1 MEKQI
6 TDNHG
11 KAAARFSVDGN
22 RNISEAGPVR
32 NTSNTDNTNINNTSL
47 RSGNDYRYI
56 TADEAVKMVKS
67 GDHVFVQGSGSIP
80 EALIAALAR
89 RGDELHDVV
98 LYNAFAMG
106 RRISPLCDAGLKDS
120 FLIDSFF
127 VSNAVRGWVNQGYAT
142 TTPRFF
148 GQVPQLFRDGT
159 ISLDVAFIN
168 CSLPDENGYVSFG
181 VSADLTPS
189 AVEVAKIIIA
199 QINPLM
205 PFTYGD
211 SVIHTSRLDAMVMVD
226 DPLAET
232 PDAEPGEREM
242 KIGGA
247 IASLIP
253 DGAVLQVGIG
263 GIPNAVLHSLH
274 DHRHLGIH
282 SEAFTEGMV
291 DLINEGVVDN
301 SLKQV
306 EPGRSVASLALGT
319 RRLYDFLD
327 YNPSVVMRDISWVN
341 DPFVIAQ
348 NHNMAA
354 INSCLEIDLSGQV
367 CADSIG
373 TRIYSGVGGQ
383 QDFVYGSS
391 RSSGGQSFIAMLSTT
406 SRGESKIKPVLTPGA
421 GVVTTRFQTNW
432 VVTEYGAVNL
442 RGRNMIDRARLLIS
456 IAAPQF
462 REELDRAAFDML
474 GYAYRRW
481 H

>member
-1 MEKQI
+1 MPTPE
-6 TDNHG
+6 
-11 KAAARFSVDGN
+11 F
-22 RNISEAGPVR
+22 
-32 NTSNTDNTNINNTSL
+32 
-47 RSGNDYRYI
+47 RYM
-56 TADEAVKMVKS
+56 TADEAVRLVKS

-89 RGDELHDVV
+89 RGHELHDVI

-106 RRISPLCDAGLKDS
+106 RRVSPLCDPALKDS

-159 ISLDVAFIN
+159 IPLDVAFIN
-168 CSLPDENGYVSFG
+168 CSLPDSEGFVSFG

-189 AVEVAKIIIA
+189 AVEKARIIVA

-211 SVIHTSRLDAMVMVD
+211 SVIHSSCIDAMVKVN

-232 PDAEPGEREM
+232 VDTPPTPEELA
-242 KIGGA
+242 IGRA
-247 IASLIP
+247 IAELLP
-253 DGAVLQVGIG
+253 DGAVLQVGVG
-263 GIPNAVLHSLH
+263 AIPNAVLHSLKS
-274 DHRHLGIH
+274 HRHLGIH
-282 SEAFTEGMV
+282 SEALTEGLM
-291 DLINEGVVDN
+291 DLMEAGVVDN
-301 SLKQV
+301 SLKQI
-306 EPGRSVASLALGT
+306 ERGRSVASLVLGT
-319 RRLYDFLD
+319 RRLYDFVD
-327 YNPSVVMRDISWVN
+327 HNRDIVMRDIAWVN
-341 DPFVIAQ
+341 DPFIIAQ

-383 QDFVYGSS
+383 HDFVYGSS
-391 RSSGGQSFIAMLSTT
+391 RSTGGQSFIAMLSTT
-406 SRGESKIKPVLTPGA
+406 SKGQSKIRPVLTQGA

-442 RGRNMIDRARLLIS
+442 RGKNMIERARLLIS

-462 REELDRAAFDML
+462 REELDREAFNML

-481 H
+481 R

>member
-1 MEKQI
+1 M
-6 TDNHG
+6 
-11 KAAARFSVDGN
+11 
-22 RNISEAGPVR
+22 
-32 NTSNTDNTNINNTSL
+32 
-47 RSGNDYRYI
+47 
-56 TADEAVKMVKS
+56 TADEDVRLVKS

-89 RGDELHDVV
+89 RGHELHDVI

-106 RRISPLCDAGLKDS
+106 RRVSPLCDPALKDS

-159 ISLDVAFIN
+159 IPLDVAFIN
-168 CSLPDENGYVSFG
+168 CSLPDSEGFVSFG

-189 AVEVAKIIIA
+189 AVEKARIIVA

-211 SVIHTSRLDAMVMVD
+211 SVIHSSCIDAMVKVN

-232 PDAEPGEREM
+232 VDTPPTPEELA
-242 KIGGA
+242 IGRA
-247 IASLIP
+247 IAELLP
-253 DGAVLQVGIG
+253 DGAVLQVGVG
-263 GIPNAVLHSLH
+263 AIPNAVLHSLKS
-274 DHRHLGIH
+274 HRHLGIH
-282 SEAFTEGMV
+282 SEALTEGLM
-291 DLINEGVVDN
+291 DLMEAGVVDN
-301 SLKQV
+301 SLKQI
-306 EPGRSVASLALGT
+306 ERGRSVASLVLGT
-319 RRLYDFLD
+319 RRLYDFVD
-327 YNPSVVMRDISWVN
+327 HNKDIVMRDIAWVN
-341 DPFVIAQ
+341 DPFIIAQ

-383 QDFVYGSS
+383 HDFVYGSS
-391 RSSGGQSFIAMLSTT
+391 RSTGGQSFIAMLSTT
-406 SRGESKIKPVLTPGA
+406 SKGQSKIRPVLTQGA

-442 RGRNMIDRARLLIS
+442 RGKNMIERARLLIS

-462 REELDRAAFDML
+462 REELDREAFNML

-481 H
+481 R

>member
-1 MEKQI
+1 MPKPE
-6 TDNHG
+6 
-11 KAAARFSVDGN
+11 F
-22 RNISEAGPVR
+22 
-32 NTSNTDNTNINNTSL
+32 
-47 RSGNDYRYI
+47 RYM
-56 TADEAVKMVKS
+56 TADEAVRLVKS

-89 RGDELHDVV
+89 RGHELHDVI

-106 RRISPLCDAGLKDS
+106 RRVSPLCDPALKDS

-159 ISLDVAFIN
+159 IPLDVAFIN
-168 CSLPDENGYVSFG
+168 CSLPDSEGFVSFG

-189 AVEVAKIIIA
+189 AVEKARIIVA

-211 SVIHTSRLDAMVMVD
+211 SVIHSSCIDAMVKVN

-232 PDAEPGEREM
+232 VDTPPTPEELA
-242 KIGGA
+242 IGRA
-247 IASLIP
+247 IAELLP
-253 DGAVLQVGIG
+253 DGAVLQVGVG
-263 GIPNAVLHSLH
+263 AIPNAVLHSLKS
-274 DHRHLGIH
+274 HRHLGIH
-282 SEAFTEGMV
+282 SEALTEGLM
-291 DLINEGVVDN
+291 DLMEAGVVDN
-301 SLKQV
+301 SLKQI
-306 EPGRSVASLALGT
+306 ERGRSVASLVLGT
-319 RRLYDFLD
+319 RRLYDFVD
-327 YNPSVVMRDISWVN
+327 RNRDIVMRDIAWVN
-341 DPFVIAQ
+341 DPFIIAQ

-383 QDFVYGSS
+383 HDFVYGSS
-391 RSSGGQSFIAMLSTT
+391 RSTGGQSFIAMLSTT
-406 SRGESKIKPVLTPGA
+406 SKGQSKIRPVLTQGA

-442 RGRNMIDRARLLIS
+442 RGKNMIERARLLIS

-462 REELDRAAFDML
+462 REELDREAFNML

-481 H
+481 R

>member
-1 MEKQI
+1 MPKPE
-6 TDNHG
+6 
-11 KAAARFSVDGN
+11 F
-22 RNISEAGPVR
+22 
-32 NTSNTDNTNINNTSL
+32 
-47 RSGNDYRYI
+47 RYM
-56 TADEAVKMVKS
+56 TADEAVRLVKS

-89 RGDELHDVV
+89 RGHELHNVI

-106 RRISPLCDAGLKDS
+106 RRVSPLCDPALKDS

-159 ISLDVAFIN
+159 IPLDVAFIN
-168 CSLPDENGYVSFG
+168 CSLPDSEGFVSFG

-189 AVEVAKIIIA
+189 AVEKARIIVA

-211 SVIHTSRLDAMVMVD
+211 SVIHSSCIDAMVKVN

-232 PDAEPGEREM
+232 VDTPPTPEELA
-242 KIGGA
+242 IGRA
-247 IASLIP
+247 IAELLP
-253 DGAVLQVGIG
+253 DGAVLQVGVG
-263 GIPNAVLHSLH
+263 AIPNAVLHSLKS
-274 DHRHLGIH
+274 HRHLGIH
-282 SEAFTEGMV
+282 SEALTEGLM
-291 DLINEGVVDN
+291 DLMEAGVVDN
-301 SLKQV
+301 SLKQI
-306 EPGRSVASLALGT
+306 ERGRSVASLVLGT
-319 RRLYDFLD
+319 RRLYDFVD
-327 YNPSVVMRDISWVN
+327 HNKDIVMRDIAWVN
-341 DPFVIAQ
+341 DPFIIAQ

-383 QDFVYGSS
+383 HDFVYGSS
-391 RSSGGQSFIAMLSTT
+391 RSTGGQSFIAMLSTT
-406 SRGESKIKPVLTPGA
+406 SKGQSKIRPVLTQGA

-442 RGRNMIDRARLLIS
+442 RGKNMIERARLLIS

-462 REELDRAAFDML
+462 REELDREAFNML

-481 H
+481 R

>member
-1 MEKQI
+1 M
-6 TDNHG
+6 
-11 KAAARFSVDGN
+11 
-22 RNISEAGPVR
+22 
-32 NTSNTDNTNINNTSL
+32 NTRPDQ
-47 RSGNDYRYI
+47 DKYM
-56 TADEAVKMVKS
+56 TADEAVRLVNS
-67 GDHVFVQGSGSIP
+67 GDNVFVQGSGSIP

-89 RGDELHDVV
+89 RGSELRDVV

-106 RRISPLCDAGLKDS
+106 RRISPLCDPALRDS

-159 ISLDVAFIN
+159 IRLDVAFIN
-168 CSLPDENGYVSFG
+168 CSLPDDDGYVSFG

-189 AVEVAKIIIA
+189 AVETAKIIIA

-211 SVIHTSRLDAMVMVD
+211 SVIHTSRIDAMVMVD

-232 PDAEPGEREM
+232 KDTEPTENEL
-242 KIGGA
+242 KIGRA
-247 IASLIP
+247 VAEHIP
-253 DGAVLQVGIG
+253 DGAVLQVGVG
-263 GIPNAVLHSLH
+263 AIPNAVLHSLGGH
-274 DHRHLGIH
+274 KHLGIH
-282 SEAFTEGMV
+282 SEAMTEGMMG
-291 DLINEGVVDN
+291 LIESGVVDN
-301 SLKQV
+301 SMKQV

-319 RRLYDFLD
+319 RRLYDYINHNRSIL
-327 YNPSVVMRDISWVN
+327 MRDIAWVN
-341 DPFVIAQ
+341 DPFIIAQ

-391 RSSGGQSFIAMLSTT
+391 RSVGGQSFIAMLSTT
-406 SRGESKIKPVLTPGA
+406 SHGKSKIKPVLTPGA

-432 VVTEYGAVNL
+432 VVTEHGAVNL
-442 RGRNMIDRARLLIS
+442 RGKNMIDRARLLIS
-456 IAAPQF
+456 IAAPEF
-462 REELDRAAFDML
+462 REELDRVAFDML

-481 H
+481 R

>member
-1 MEKQI
+1 
-6 TDNHG
+6 
-11 KAAARFSVDGN
+11 
-22 RNISEAGPVR
+22 
-32 NTSNTDNTNINNTSL
+32 L
-47 RSGNDYRYI
+47 R
-56 TADEAVKMVKS
+56 
-67 GDHVFVQGSGSIP
+67 
-80 EALIAALAR
+80 
-89 RGDELHDVV
+89 DVV
-98 LYNAFAMG
+98 LFNAFALG
-106 RRISPLCDAGLKDS
+106 RRVSPLCDPSLKDS

-159 ISLDVAFIN
+159 IKLDVAFIN
-168 CSLPDENGYVSFG
+168 CSMPDENGYVSFG
-181 VSADLTPS
+181 VSADITPA
-189 AVEVAKIIIA
+189 AVECAKVIIA

-211 SVIHTSRLDAMVMVD
+211 SVIHMSRIDALVKVN

-232 PDAEPGEREM
+232 SDAAPTEKEL
-242 KIGGA
+242 KIGRY
-247 IASLIP
+247 IAEQIP
-253 DGAVLQVGIG
+253 DGAVLQIGVG
-263 GIPNAVLHSLH
+263 GIPNAVLHSLGSH
-274 DHRHLGIH
+274 KHLGLH
-282 SEAFTEGMV
+282 TEAMTDGMV
-291 DLINEGVVDN
+291 DLINSGIVDN

-327 YNPSVVMRDISWVN
+327 HNESIIFRDIAWVN
-341 DPFVIAQ
+341 DPFIISQ

-383 QDFVYGSS
+383 HDFVYGSS
-391 RSSGGQSFIAMLSTT
+391 RSVGGQSFIAMLSTT
-406 SRGESKIKPVLTPGA
+406 SKGQSKIKPVLTPGA

-432 VVTEYGAVNL
+432 VVTEHGAVNL
-442 RGRNMIDRARLLIS
+442 RGKNMIDRARLLIS
-456 IAAPQF
+456 IAAPEF
-462 REELDRAAFDML
+462 REELDREAFAML

-481 H
+481 R

>member
-1 MEKQI
+1 MAQFESK
-6 TDNHG
+6 
-11 KAAARFSVDGN
+11 
-22 RNISEAGPVR
+22 
-32 NTSNTDNTNINNTSL
+32 L
-47 RSGNDYRYI
+47 M
-56 TADEAVKMVKS
+56 TADQAVKLVKS
-67 GDHVFVQGSGSIP
+67 GDNIFVQGSSSIP

-89 RGDELHDVV
+89 RGDELENVT

-106 RRISPLCDAGLKDS
+106 RRVSPLCDLSLKDS

-127 VSNAVRGWVNQGYAT
+127 VSNAVRSWVNAGYAT

-148 GQVPQLFRDGT
+148 GQVPQLFREGS
-159 ISLDVAFIN
+159 IKLDVAFVN
-168 CSLPDENGYVSFG
+168 CSTPDENGYVSFG

-189 AVEVAKIIIA
+189 AVEVAKLIIA
-199 QINPLM
+199 QINPQM

-232 PDAEPGEREM
+232 GNLQPTEREIA
-242 KIGGA
+242 IGRHVA
-247 IASLIP
+247 ALVP
-253 DGAVLQVGIG
+253 DGAVLQIGVGS
-263 GIPNAVLHSLH
+263 IPNAILHALG

-282 SEAFTEGMV
+282 TEALTEGMV
-291 DLINEGVVDN
+291 DLIRSGVVDN
-301 SLKQV
+301 SRKQV
-306 EPGRSVASLALGT
+306 EPGLSVASLALGT
-319 RRLYDFLD
+319 RRLYDFMDHNRSIL
-327 YNPSVVMRDISWVN
+327 MRDIAWVN

-348 NHNMAA
+348 NQNMVA

-391 RSSGGQSFIAMLSTT
+391 RSDGGQSFIVMLSTT

-432 VVTEYGAVNL
+432 VVTEHGAVNL
-442 RGRNMIDRARLLIS
+442 RGRNMIDRARMLIS
-456 IAAPQF
+456 IAAPEF
-462 REELDRAAFDML
+462 REELDRAAFEML

-481 H
+481 HSFT

>member
-1 MEKQI
+1 MPKPE
-6 TDNHG
+6 
-11 KAAARFSVDGN
+11 F
-22 RNISEAGPVR
+22 
-32 NTSNTDNTNINNTSL
+32 
-47 RSGNDYRYI
+47 RYM
-56 TADEAVKMVKS
+56 TADEAVRLVKS

-89 RGDELHDVV
+89 RGHELHDVI

-106 RRISPLCDAGLKDS
+106 RRVSPLCDPALKDS

-159 ISLDVAFIN
+159 IPLDVAFIN
-168 CSLPDENGYVSFG
+168 CSLPDSEGFVSFG

-189 AVEVAKIIIA
+189 AVEKARIIVA

-211 SVIHTSRLDAMVMVD
+211 SVIHSSCIDAMVKVN

-232 PDAEPGEREM
+232 VDTPPTPEELA
-242 KIGGA
+242 IGRA
-247 IASLIP
+247 IAELLP
-253 DGAVLQVGIG
+253 DGAVLQVGVG
-263 GIPNAVLHSLH
+263 AIPNAVLHSLKS
-274 DHRHLGIH
+274 HRHLGIH
-282 SEAFTEGMV
+282 SEALTEGLM
-291 DLINEGVVDN
+291 DLMEAGVVDN
-301 SLKQV
+301 SLKQI
-306 EPGRSVASLALGT
+306 ERGRSVASLVLGT
-319 RRLYDFLD
+319 RRLYDFVD
-327 YNPSVVMRDISWVN
+327 HNRDIVMRDIAWVN
-341 DPFVIAQ
+341 DPFIIAQ

-383 QDFVYGSS
+383 HDFVYGSS
-391 RSSGGQSFIAMLSTT
+391 RSTGGQSFIAMLSTT
-406 SRGESKIKPVLTPGA
+406 SKGQSKIRPVLTQGA

-442 RGRNMIDRARLLIS
+442 RGKNMIERARLLIS

-462 REELDRAAFDML
+462 REELDREAFNML

-481 H
+481 R

>member
-1 MEKQI
+1 M
-6 TDNHG
+6 
-11 KAAARFSVDGN
+11 
-22 RNISEAGPVR
+22 
-32 NTSNTDNTNINNTSL
+32 
-47 RSGNDYRYI
+47 
-56 TADEAVKMVKS
+56 TADEAVRLVKS

-89 RGDELHDVV
+89 RGHELHDVI

-106 RRISPLCDAGLKDS
+106 RRVSPLCDPALKDS

-159 ISLDVAFIN
+159 IPLDGAFIN
-168 CSLPDENGYVSFG
+168 CSLPDSEGFVSFG

-189 AVEVAKIIIA
+189 AVEKARIIVA

-211 SVIHTSRLDAMVMVD
+211 SVIHSSCIDAMVKVN

-232 PDAEPGEREM
+232 VDTPPTPEELA
-242 KIGGA
+242 IGRA
-247 IASLIP
+247 IAELLP
-253 DGAVLQVGIG
+253 DGAVLQVGVG
-263 GIPNAVLHSLH
+263 AIPNAVLHSLKS
-274 DHRHLGIH
+274 HRHLGIH
-282 SEAFTEGMV
+282 SEALTEGLM
-291 DLINEGVVDN
+291 DLMEAGVVDN
-301 SLKQV
+301 SLKQI
-306 EPGRSVASLALGT
+306 ERGRSVASLVLGT
-319 RRLYDFLD
+319 RRLYDFVD
-327 YNPSVVMRDISWVN
+327 HNRDIVMRDIAWVN
-341 DPFVIAQ
+341 DPFIIAQ

-383 QDFVYGSS
+383 HDFVYGSS
-391 RSSGGQSFIAMLSTT
+391 RSTGGQSFIAMLSTT
-406 SRGESKIKPVLTPGA
+406 SKGQSKIRPVLTQGA

-442 RGRNMIDRARLLIS
+442 RGKNMIERARLLIS

-462 REELDRAAFDML
+462 REELDREAFNML

-481 H
+481 R

>member
-1 MEKQI
+1 MPKPE
-6 TDNHG
+6 
-11 KAAARFSVDGN
+11 F
-22 RNISEAGPVR
+22 
-32 NTSNTDNTNINNTSL
+32 
-47 RSGNDYRYI
+47 RYM
-56 TADEAVKMVKS
+56 TADEAVRLVKS

-89 RGDELHDVV
+89 RGHELHDVI

-106 RRISPLCDAGLKDS
+106 RRVSPLCDPALKDS

-159 ISLDVAFIN
+159 IPLDVAFIN
-168 CSLPDENGYVSFG
+168 CSLPDSEGFVSFG

-189 AVEVAKIIIA
+189 AVEKAWIIVA

-211 SVIHTSRLDAMVMVD
+211 SVIHSSCIDAMVKVN

-232 PDAEPGEREM
+232 VDTPPTPEELA
-242 KIGGA
+242 IGRA
-247 IASLIP
+247 IAELLP
-253 DGAVLQVGIG
+253 DGAVLQVGVG
-263 GIPNAVLHSLH
+263 AIPNAVLHSLKS
-274 DHRHLGIH
+274 HRHLGIH
-282 SEAFTEGMV
+282 SEALTEGLM
-291 DLINEGVVDN
+291 DLMEAGVVDN
-301 SLKQV
+301 SLKQI
-306 EPGRSVASLALGT
+306 ERGRSVASLVLGT
-319 RRLYDFLD
+319 RRLYDFVD
-327 YNPSVVMRDISWVN
+327 HNRDIVMRDIAWVN
-341 DPFVIAQ
+341 DPFIIAQ

-383 QDFVYGSS
+383 HDFVYGSS
-391 RSSGGQSFIAMLSTT
+391 RSTGGQSFIAMLSTT
-406 SRGESKIKPVLTPGA
+406 SKGQSKIRPVLTQGA

-442 RGRNMIDRARLLIS
+442 RGKNMIERARLLIS

-462 REELDRAAFDML
+462 REELDREAFNML

-481 H
+481 R

>member
-1 MEKQI
+1 M
-6 TDNHG
+6 
-11 KAAARFSVDGN
+11 
-22 RNISEAGPVR
+22 
-32 NTSNTDNTNINNTSL
+32 
-47 RSGNDYRYI
+47 
-56 TADEAVKMVKS
+56 TADEAVKLVKS

-80 EALIAALAR
+80 EALVAALAR
-89 RGDELHDVV
+89 RGSELHDVI

-106 RRISPLCDAGLKDS
+106 RRISPLCDPKLKDS

-148 GQVPQLFRDGT
+148 GQVPQLFRDDT
-159 ISLDVAFIN
+159 IPLDVAFIN
-168 CSLPDENGYVSFG
+168 CSLPDEDGYVSFG

-189 AVEVAKIIIA
+189 AVEKARIIVA

-211 SVIHTSRLDAMVMVD
+211 SVIHTSRLDAMVRVD

-232 PDAEPGEREM
+232 PNDTPSEKELSIGRAVAE
-242 KIGGA
+242 
-247 IASLIP
+247 LIP

-263 GIPNAVLHSLH
+263 SIPNAILHSLG
-274 DHRHLGIH
+274 DHKHLGVH
-282 SEAFTEGMV
+282 SEAFTEGMI
-291 DLINEGVVDN
+291 DLIESGVVDN
-301 SLKQV
+301 SMKQV

-319 RRLYDFLD
+319 RRLYDYID
-327 YNPSVVMRDISWVN
+327 HNKSIVMRDIAWVN
-341 DPFVIAQ
+341 DPFIIAQ

-391 RSSGGQSFIAMLSTT
+391 RSVGGQSFIVMLSTT
-406 SRGESKIKPVLTPGA
+406 SRGQSKIKPVLTPGA

-432 VVTEYGAVNL
+432 VATEYGAVNL
-442 RGRNMIDRARLLIS
+442 RGKNMIERARLLIS
-456 IAAPQF
+456 IAAPEF
-462 REELDRAAFDML
+462 REELDRAAFEML

>member
-1 MEKQI
+1 MK
-6 TDNHG
+6 D
-11 KAAARFSVDGN
+11 
-22 RNISEAGPVR
+22 
-32 NTSNTDNTNINNTSL
+32 
-47 RSGNDYRYI
+47 RYM
-56 TADEAVKMVKS
+56 TADEAVRFVKS
-67 GDHVFVQGSGSIP
+67 GDRVFVQGSCSIP

-89 RGDELHDVV
+89 RGSELRDVV
-98 LYNAFAMG
+98 LYNAFALG
-106 RRISPLCDAGLKDS
+106 RRVSPLCAPELKDS

-159 ISLDVAFIN
+159 IDIDVAFIN
-168 CSLPDENGYVSFG
+168 CSLPDKDGYVSFG
-181 VSADLTPS
+181 VSADITP
-189 AVEVAKIIIA
+189 AAIEVAKVIIA

-211 SVIHTSRLDAMVMVD
+211 SVIHTSRLDAMVRVD
-226 DPLAET
+226 DPLAEVPDT
-232 PDAEPGEREM
+232 PPTDVEIR
-242 KIGGA
+242 IGRA
-247 IASLIP
+247 IAEHIP
-253 DGAVLQVGIG
+253 DGAVLQVGVG
-263 GIPNAVLHSLH
+263 AIPNAVLHALK
-274 DHRHLGIH
+274 DHRHLGVH
-282 SEAFTEGMV
+282 TEALTDGMRE
-291 DLINEGVVDN
+291 LIETGVVDN

-306 EPGRSVASLALGT
+306 EPGRTVASLALGT
-319 RRLYDFLD
+319 RSLYDFID
-327 YNPSVVMRDISWVN
+327 HNPVILMRDIAWVN

-391 RSSGGQSFIAMLSTT
+391 RSVGGQSFIAMQATT
-406 SRGESKIKPVLTPGA
+406 SHGATKIKPVLTPGA

-456 IAAPQF
+456 IAAPEF

-481 H
+481 HAVAEP

>member
-1 MEKQI
+1 MPIPE
-6 TDNHG
+6 
-11 KAAARFSVDGN
+11 F
-22 RNISEAGPVR
+22 
-32 NTSNTDNTNINNTSL
+32 
-47 RSGNDYRYI
+47 RYM
-56 TADEAVKMVKS
+56 TADEAVRLVKS

-89 RGDELHDVV
+89 RGHELHDVI

-106 RRISPLCDAGLKDS
+106 RRVSPLCDPALKDS

-148 GQVPQLFRDGT
+148 GQVPQLFRDGS
-159 ISLDVAFIN
+159 IPLDVAFIN
-168 CSLPDENGYVSFG
+168 CSLPDSDGFVSFG

-189 AVEVAKIIIA
+189 AVEKARIIVA

-211 SVIHTSRLDAMVMVD
+211 SVIHSSRIDAMVKVN

-232 PDAEPGEREM
+232 TDTPPTPEELA
-242 KIGGA
+242 IGRA
-247 IASLIP
+247 IAELLP
-253 DGAVLQVGIG
+253 DGAVLQVGVG
-263 GIPNAVLHSLH
+263 AIPNAVLHSLKS
-274 DHRHLGIH
+274 HRHLGIH
-282 SEAFTEGMV
+282 SEALTEGLME
-291 DLINEGVVDN
+291 LMKEGVVDN
-301 SLKQV
+301 SMKQI
-306 EPGRSVASLALGT
+306 ERGRTVASLILGT
-319 RRLYDFLD
+319 RKLYDFVD
-327 YNPSVVMRDISWVN
+327 HNKDIVMRDIAWVN
-341 DPFVIAQ
+341 DPFIIAQ

-383 QDFVYGSS
+383 HDFVYGSS
-391 RSSGGQSFIAMLSTT
+391 RSTGGQSFIAMLSTT
-406 SRGESKIKPVLTPGA
+406 SKGQSKIRPVLTQGA

-442 RGRNMIDRARLLIS
+442 RGKNMIERARLLIS

-462 REELDRAAFDML
+462 REELDREAFRML

-481 H
+481 R

>member
-1 MEKQI
+1 M
-6 TDNHG
+6 
-11 KAAARFSVDGN
+11 
-22 RNISEAGPVR
+22 
-32 NTSNTDNTNINNTSL
+32 
-47 RSGNDYRYI
+47 
-56 TADEAVKMVKS
+56 TADEAVKLVKC

-80 EALIAALAR
+80 EALVAALAR
-89 RGDELHDVV
+89 RGTELHDVI

-106 RRISPLCDAGLKDS
+106 RRISPLCDPALKDS

-159 ISLDVAFIN
+159 IPLDVAFIN
-168 CSLPDENGYVSFG
+168 CSLPDADGYVSFG

-189 AVEVAKIIIA
+189 AVEKARIIVA

-211 SVIHTSRLDAMVMVD
+211 SVIHTSRLDAMVRVD

-232 PDAEPGEREM
+232 PNETPSDKELSIGRAVAE
-242 KIGGA
+242 
-247 IASLIP
+247 LIP
-253 DGAVLQVGIG
+253 DGAVLQVGVG
-263 GIPNAVLHSLH
+263 SIPNAILHSLGN
-274 DHRHLGIH
+274 HRHLGIH
-282 SEAFTEGMV
+282 SEAFTEGMIN
-291 DLINEGVVDN
+291 LIEAGVVDN
-301 SLKQV
+301 SQKQI

-319 RRLYDFLD
+319 RRLYDYID
-327 YNPSVVMRDISWVN
+327 HNKSIVMRDIAWVN
-341 DPFVIAQ
+341 DPFIIAQ

-391 RSSGGQSFIAMLSTT
+391 RSVGGQSFIVMLSTT

-432 VVTEYGAVNL
+432 VATEYGAVNL
-442 RGRNMIDRARLLIS
+442 RGKNMIERARLLIS
-456 IAAPQF
+456 IAAPEF

-481 H
+481 R

>member
-1 MEKQI
+1 M
-6 TDNHG
+6 
-11 KAAARFSVDGN
+11 
-22 RNISEAGPVR
+22 
-32 NTSNTDNTNINNTSL
+32 
-47 RSGNDYRYI
+47 
-56 TADEAVKMVKS
+56 TADEAVRLVKS

-89 RGDELHDVV
+89 RGHELHDVI

-106 RRISPLCDAGLKDS
+106 RRVSPLCDPALKDS

-148 GQVPQLFRDGT
+148 GQVPQLFRDGS
-159 ISLDVAFIN
+159 IPLDVAFIN
-168 CSLPDENGYVSFG
+168 CSLPDSDGFVSFG

-189 AVEVAKIIIA
+189 AVEKARIIVA

-211 SVIHTSRLDAMVMVD
+211 SVIHSSRIDAMVNVN

-232 PDAEPGEREM
+232 NDTPPTPEELA
-242 KIGGA
+242 IGRA
-247 IASLIP
+247 IAELLP
-253 DGAVLQVGIG
+253 DGAVLQVGVG
-263 GIPNAVLHSLH
+263 AIPNAVLHSLKS
-274 DHRHLGIH
+274 HRHLGIH
-282 SEAFTEGMV
+282 SEALTEGLME
-291 DLINEGVVDN
+291 LMKEGVVDN
-301 SLKQV
+301 SMKQI
-306 EPGRSVASLALGT
+306 ERGRTVASLILGT
-319 RRLYDFLD
+319 RKLYDFVD
-327 YNPSVVMRDISWVN
+327 HNKDIVMRDIAWVN
-341 DPFVIAQ
+341 DPFIIAQ

-383 QDFVYGSS
+383 HDFVYGSS
-391 RSSGGQSFIAMLSTT
+391 RSTGGQSFIAMLSTT
-406 SRGESKIKPVLTPGA
+406 SKGQSKIRPVLTQGA

-442 RGRNMIDRARLLIS
+442 RGKNMIERARLLIS

-462 REELDRAAFDML
+462 REELDREAFRML

-481 H
+481 R

>member
-1 MEKQI
+1 M
-6 TDNHG
+6 D
-11 KAAARFSVDGN
+11 
-22 RNISEAGPVR
+22 
-32 NTSNTDNTNINNTSL
+32 NTDT
-47 RSGNDYRYI
+47 GYKYM
-56 TADEAVKMVKS
+56 TADEAVKIVKS
-67 GDHVFVQGSGSIP
+67 GDRVFIQGSGSIP
-80 EALIAALAR
+80 EALIMALAR
-89 RGDELHDVV
+89 RGDELKGVI
-98 LYNAFAMG
+98 LYNAFALG
-106 RRISPLCDAGLKDS
+106 RRVSPLCDLSLKDS

-127 VSNAVRGWVNQGYAT
+127 VSNAVRGWVNKGYAT

-159 ISLDVAFIN
+159 IPIDVAFIN
-168 CSLPDENGYVSFG
+168 CSLPDKDGYVSFG
-181 VSADLTPS
+181 VSADITPA
-189 AVEVAKIIIA
+189 AVEVAKVIIA

-232 PDAEPGEREM
+232 PVLPLTRNEMSIGRSIAEH
-242 KIGGA
+242 
-247 IASLIP
+247 IP
-253 DGAVLQVGIG
+253 DGAVLQVGVG
-263 GIPNAVLHSLH
+263 SIPNAVLNALR

-282 SEAFTEGMV
+282 TEALTEGIV
-291 DLINEGVVDN
+291 DLIETGVVDN
-301 SLKQV
+301 SRKQV
-306 EPGRSVASLALGT
+306 ERGRSVASLALGT
-319 RRLYDFLD
+319 RRLYDFID
-327 YNPSVVMRDISWVN
+327 HNPLISMRDIAWVN
-341 DPFVIAQ
+341 DPFVISR

-391 RSSGGQSFIAMLSTT
+391 RSIGGQSFIAMLSTT
-406 SRGESKIKPVLTPGA
+406 SKGQSKIKPVLTPGA

-442 RGRNMIDRARLLIS
+442 RGKNMIDRARLLIS

-462 REELDRAAFDML
+462 REELDRAAYEML

-481 H
+481 R

>member
-1 MEKQI
+1 MEC
-6 TDNHG
+6 
-11 KAAARFSVDGN
+11 
-22 RNISEAGPVR
+22 
-32 NTSNTDNTNINNTSL
+32 
-47 RSGNDYRYI
+47 RYM
-56 TADEAVKMVKS
+56 TPDEAVKLVKS
-67 GDHVFVQGSGSIP
+67 GDHVFVQGSCSIP
-80 EALIAALAR
+80 EALIAALAK
-89 RGDELHDVV
+89 RGSELRDVV
-98 LYNAFAMG
+98 LFNAFALG
-106 RRISPLCDAGLKDS
+106 RRVSPLCDPALKDS

-159 ISLDVAFIN
+159 IDLDVAFIN
-168 CSLPDENGYVSFG
+168 CSLPDKDGYVSFG

-189 AVEVAKIIIA
+189 AVECAKIIIA

-211 SVIHTSRLDAMVMVD
+211 SVIHMSKIHALVKVN

-232 PDAEPGEREM
+232 PDNRPTENELRIGRYMAEQ
-242 KIGGA
+242 
-247 IASLIP
+247 IP
-253 DGAVLQVGIG
+253 DGAVLQVGVG
-263 GIPNAVLHSLH
+263 TIPNAVLHSLGSH
-274 DHRHLGIH
+274 KHLGLH
-282 SEAFTEGMV
+282 TEAMTDGMMP
-291 DLINEGVVDN
+291 LIESGVVDN
-301 SLKQV
+301 SCKQI

-327 YNPSVVMRDISWVN
+327 HNPAVIFRDIAWVN

-391 RSSGGQSFIAMLSTT
+391 RSVGGQSFIAMLSTT
-406 SRGESKIKPVLTPGA
+406 SRGESKIKPVLTSGA

-442 RGRNMIDRARLLIS
+442 RGKNMIDRARLLIS

-462 REELDRAAFDML
+462 REELDRAAFSML

-481 H
+481 R

>member
-1 MEKQI
+1 MPKPE
-6 TDNHG
+6 
-11 KAAARFSVDGN
+11 F
-22 RNISEAGPVR
+22 
-32 NTSNTDNTNINNTSL
+32 
-47 RSGNDYRYI
+47 RYM
-56 TADEAVKMVKS
+56 TADEAVRLVKS

-89 RGDELHDVV
+89 RGHELHDVI

-106 RRISPLCDAGLKDS
+106 RRVSPLCDPALKDS

-159 ISLDVAFIN
+159 IPLDVAFIN
-168 CSLPDENGYVSFG
+168 CSLPDSEGFVSFG

-189 AVEVAKIIIA
+189 AVEKARVIVA

-211 SVIHTSRLDAMVMVD
+211 SVIHSSCIDAMVKVN

-232 PDAEPGEREM
+232 VDTPPTPEELA
-242 KIGGA
+242 IGRA
-247 IASLIP
+247 IAELLP
-253 DGAVLQVGIG
+253 DGAVLQVGVG
-263 GIPNAVLHSLH
+263 AIPNAVLHSLKS
-274 DHRHLGIH
+274 HRHLGIH
-282 SEAFTEGMV
+282 SEALTEGLM
-291 DLINEGVVDN
+291 DLMEAGVVDN
-301 SLKQV
+301 SLKQI
-306 EPGRSVASLALGT
+306 ERGRSVASLVLGT
-319 RRLYDFLD
+319 RRLYDFVD
-327 YNPSVVMRDISWVN
+327 HNRDIVMRDIAWVN
-341 DPFVIAQ
+341 DPFIIAQ

-383 QDFVYGSS
+383 HDFVYGSS
-391 RSSGGQSFIAMLSTT
+391 RSTGGQSFIAMLSTT
-406 SRGESKIKPVLTPGA
+406 SKGQSKIRPVLTQGA

-442 RGRNMIDRARLLIS
+442 RGKNMIERARLLIS
-456 IAAPQF
+456 ITAPQF
-462 REELDRAAFDML
+462 REELDREAFNML

-481 H
+481 R

>member
-1 MEKQI
+1 MPIPE
-6 TDNHG
+6 
-11 KAAARFSVDGN
+11 F
-22 RNISEAGPVR
+22 
-32 NTSNTDNTNINNTSL
+32 
-47 RSGNDYRYI
+47 RYM
-56 TADEAVKMVKS
+56 TADEAVRLVKS

-89 RGDELHDVV
+89 RGHELHDVI

-106 RRISPLCDAGLKDS
+106 RRVSPLCDPALKDS

-148 GQVPQLFRDGT
+148 GQVPQLFRDGS
-159 ISLDVAFIN
+159 IPLDVAFIN
-168 CSLPDENGYVSFG
+168 CSLPDSYGFVSFG

-189 AVEVAKIIIA
+189 AVEKARIIVA

-211 SVIHTSRLDAMVMVD
+211 SVIHSSRIDAMVKVN

-232 PDAEPGEREM
+232 TDTPPTPEELA
-242 KIGGA
+242 IGRA
-247 IASLIP
+247 IAELLP
-253 DGAVLQVGIG
+253 DGAVLQVGVG
-263 GIPNAVLHSLH
+263 AIPNAVLHSLKS
-274 DHRHLGIH
+274 HRHLGIH
-282 SEAFTEGMV
+282 SEALTEGLME
-291 DLINEGVVDN
+291 LMKEGVVDN
-301 SLKQV
+301 SMKQI
-306 EPGRSVASLALGT
+306 ERGRTVASLILGT
-319 RRLYDFLD
+319 RKLYDFVD
-327 YNPSVVMRDISWVN
+327 HNKDIVMRDIAWVN
-341 DPFVIAQ
+341 DPFIIAQ

-383 QDFVYGSS
+383 HDFVYGSS
-391 RSSGGQSFIAMLSTT
+391 RSTGGQSFIAMLSTT
-406 SRGESKIKPVLTPGA
+406 SKGQSKIRPVLTQGA

-442 RGRNMIDRARLLIS
+442 RGKNMIERARLLIS

-462 REELDRAAFDML
+462 REELDREAFRML

-481 H
+481 R

>member
-1 MEKQI
+1 M
-6 TDNHG
+6 
-11 KAAARFSVDGN
+11 
-22 RNISEAGPVR
+22 
-32 NTSNTDNTNINNTSL
+32 
-47 RSGNDYRYI
+47 
-56 TADEAVKMVKS
+56 TADEAVRLVKS

-89 RGDELHDVV
+89 RGHELHDVI

-106 RRISPLCDAGLKDS
+106 RRVSPLCDPALKDS

-159 ISLDVAFIN
+159 IPLDVAFIN
-168 CSLPDENGYVSFG
+168 CSLPDSEGFVSFG

-189 AVEVAKIIIA
+189 AVEKARIIVA

-211 SVIHTSRLDAMVMVD
+211 SVIHSSCIDAMVKVN

-232 PDAEPGEREM
+232 VDTPPTPAELA
-242 KIGGA
+242 IGRA
-247 IASLIP
+247 IAELLP
-253 DGAVLQVGIG
+253 DGAVLQVGVG
-263 GIPNAVLHSLH
+263 AIPNAVLHSLKS
-274 DHRHLGIH
+274 HRHLGIH
-282 SEAFTEGMV
+282 SEALTEGLM
-291 DLINEGVVDN
+291 DLMEAGVVDN
-301 SLKQV
+301 SLKQI
-306 EPGRSVASLALGT
+306 ERGRSVASLVLGT
-319 RRLYDFLD
+319 RRLYDFVD
-327 YNPSVVMRDISWVN
+327 HNRDIVMRDIAWVN
-341 DPFVIAQ
+341 DPFIIAQ

-383 QDFVYGSS
+383 HDFVYGSS
-391 RSSGGQSFIAMLSTT
+391 RSTGGQSFIAMLSTT
-406 SRGESKIKPVLTPGA
+406 SKGQSKIRPVLTQGA

-442 RGRNMIDRARLLIS
+442 RGKNMIERARLLIS

-462 REELDRAAFDML
+462 REELDREAFNML

-481 H
+481 R

>member
-1 MEKQI
+1 M
-6 TDNHG
+6 
-11 KAAARFSVDGN
+11 
-22 RNISEAGPVR
+22 
-32 NTSNTDNTNINNTSL
+32 
-47 RSGNDYRYI
+47 
-56 TADEAVKMVKS
+56 TADEAVKLVKS
-67 GDHVFVQGSGSIP
+67 GDHVFVQGSCSIP
-80 EALIAALAR
+80 EALIVALAK
-89 RGDELHDVV
+89 RGGELRDVV
-98 LYNAFAMG
+98 LFNAFALG
-106 RRISPLCDAGLKDS
+106 RRVSPLCDPSLKDS

-159 ISLDVAFIN
+159 IKLDVAFIN
-168 CSLPDENGYVSFG
+168 CSMPDENGYVSFG
-181 VSADLTPS
+181 VSADITPA
-189 AVEVAKIIIA
+189 AVECAKVIIA

-211 SVIHTSRLDAMVMVD
+211 SVIHMSRIDALVKVN

-232 PDAEPGEREM
+232 SDAAPTEKEL
-242 KIGGA
+242 KIGRY
-247 IASLIP
+247 IAEQIP
-253 DGAVLQVGIG
+253 DGAVLQIGVG
-263 GIPNAVLHSLH
+263 GIPNAVLHSLGSH
-274 DHRHLGIH
+274 KHLGLH
-282 SEAFTEGMV
+282 TEAMTDGMV
-291 DLINEGVVDN
+291 DLINSGIVDN

-327 YNPSVVMRDISWVN
+327 HNESIIFRDIAWVN
-341 DPFVIAQ
+341 DPFIISQ

-383 QDFVYGSS
+383 HDFVYGSS
-391 RSSGGQSFIAMLSTT
+391 RSVGGQSFIAMLSTT
-406 SRGESKIKPVLTPGA
+406 SKGQSKIKPVLTPGA

-432 VVTEYGAVNL
+432 VVTEHGAVNL
-442 RGRNMIDRARLLIS
+442 RGKNMIDRARLLIS
-456 IAAPQF
+456 IAAPEF
-462 REELDRAAFDML
+462 REELDREAFAML

-481 H
+481 R